1 MLSLL
6 HALIPCVTALVYL
19 LFGTVIP
26 TSFNILA
33 NGNVF
38 TLLILETAEEV
49 PEVQSREEPVLPQRY
64 KRILQRILHMDSR
77 EIAELFLKLYMHT
90 QRVLGS
96 EGVAVVDLVNY
107 TSQIFLVTNDNK
119 MTLANEVRAAETI
132 PKAFIVMLKKKYIT
146 FYKFSVLESII
157 KNLCTDT
164 ERTLNRELDEYK
176 DKFQMYIKRR
186 VCETALYYDAK
197 FFPGEEISPK
207 EKCNLVLITDS
218 SWDRNTSLEAV
229 LELEA
234 KVASIFG
241 INDIVLTLSAIEDNC
256 LRLYYS
262 TPPLVEDVVVSMTYV
277 QVEMLEKCGIEGII
291 ISDLFQLTLKECK
304 SGKSLTIG

>member
-1 MLSLL
+1 M
-6 HALIPCVTALVYL
+6 Y
-19 LFGTVIP
+19 
-26 TSFNILA
+26 
-33 NGNVF
+33 
-38 TLLILETAEEV
+38 ILETAEKGLQA
-49 PEVQSREEPVLPQRY
+49 QSKEEPVLPQRY

-77 EIAELFLKLYMHT
+77 EIAEIFLKLYTRT
-90 QRVLGS
+90 QHVLSS

-119 MTLANEVRAAETI
+119 MTLGNEICAAESI

-157 KNLCTDT
+157 KNLCTDAG
-164 ERTLNRELDEYK
+164 RTLNKELEDYK
-176 DKFQMYIKRR
+176 DRFEMYIKRR

-197 FFPGEEISPK
+197 FFPGEQIYPK
-207 EKCNLVLITDS
+207 EKCNLVLITDN

-241 INDIVLTLSAIEDNC
+241 INDIVLNLRAIEDNC

-262 TPPLVEDVVVSMTYV
+262 IPPFVEDVVISMTYTE
-277 QVEMLEKCGIEGII
+277 VEMLEICGIEGIMT
-291 ISDLFQLTLKECK
+291 DLFQLTLKECEL
-304 SGKSLTIG
+304 GKFHLSLDNISCPLSIGLDVFHLVCIFSTMN